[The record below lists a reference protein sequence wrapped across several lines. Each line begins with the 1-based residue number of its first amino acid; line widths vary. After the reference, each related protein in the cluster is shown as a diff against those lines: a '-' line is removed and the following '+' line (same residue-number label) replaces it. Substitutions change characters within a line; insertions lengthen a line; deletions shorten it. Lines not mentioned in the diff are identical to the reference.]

1 MFSRRIYHIFG
12 QMSSG
17 KIKKNKVFS
26 TVEPKI
32 PSSGAVAMQK
42 AFDEKYL
49 KAVKKGDMETAQKT
63 VDEAAL
69 GKKKRIPSL
78 RRPLVKVPISSPI

>member
-1 MFSRRIYHIFG
+1 
-12 QMSSG
+12 
-17 KIKKNKVFS
+17 
-26 TVEPKI
+26 
-32 PSSGAVAMQK
+32 MQK